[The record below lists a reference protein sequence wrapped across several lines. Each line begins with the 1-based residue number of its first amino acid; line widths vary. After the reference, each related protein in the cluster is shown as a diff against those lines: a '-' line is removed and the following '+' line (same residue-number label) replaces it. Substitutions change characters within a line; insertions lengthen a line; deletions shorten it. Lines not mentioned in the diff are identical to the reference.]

1 MNPRDVVIV
10 SACRTAIG
18 KNMGQFKDVQAR
30 DLAICAGSEAI
41 KRAGIDPKQ
50 CDEIVMGECFTGMQ
64 GSLPARQVSMRIGL
78 DETSN
83 ACTVNQNCASGMRAM
98 DIAANNIL
106 LGKSDISL
114 VVGVESMTNAP
125 YLMAKARMGYRMGDG
140 KIYDSM
146 LHDGLVDELSGGHM
160 GLTAENVAEKYGIT
174 REECDKIAVRSHNL
188 ACKAIDEGVFK
199 EEIVPFVLHT
209 KKGDKIIDTDEHPIR
224 DCNMETLA
232 KLKPAFKKGG
242 VITAANASGINDA
255 AAAVI
260 MMSWEKCQELGKKPM
275 AKLLTCE
282 AKGVAPEVMGLGPAA
297 VIPKACEKAGV
308 KFEDIDNFEVNEAF
322 SAQVL
327 GVERMLKEDYG
338 LTIDWDKTNKFGSGI
353 ALGHP
358 VGCTALRI
366 IVTLVHTMVRED
378 LKLGCASLCVGGGPA
393 LASIWS
399 RDFS

>member
-10 SACRTAIG
+10 GACRTAIG
-18 KNMGQFKDVQAR
+18 KFMGQFKDVQAR
-30 DLAICAGSEAI
+30 DLAICAGTEAI
-41 KRAGIDPKQ
+41 KRAGIQPAD
-50 CDEIVMGECFTGMQ
+50 CDEIVMGECFPGMQ
-64 GSLPARQVSMRIGL
+64 GSLPARQVSMRIGFKK
-78 DETSN
+78 ESN

-125 YLMAKARMGYRMGDG
+125 YLLAKARMGYRMGEG

-174 REECDKIAVRSHNL
+174 REDCDKIAVRSHNL

-199 EEIVPFVLHT
+199 KEIVPYVIKT
-209 KKGDKIIDTDEHPIR
+209 KKGEKIVDTDEHPIR
-224 DCNMETLA
+224 DCTMESIA

-255 AAAVI
+255 AAAVV

-275 AKLLTCE
+275 AKLVYCA
-282 AKGVAPEVMGLGPAA
+282 AKGVEPELMGLGPAA
-297 VIPKACEKAGV
+297 VMPVACEKAGV
-308 KFEDIDNFEVNEAF
+308 EFEDIENFEVNEAF
-322 SAQVL
+322 SAQVV

-338 LTIDWDKTNKFGSGI
+338 LTVDWDKTNIYGSGI

-366 IVTLVHTMVRED
+366 IVTLVHTMERED
-378 LKLGCASLCVGGGPA
+378 LKLGMASLCVGGGPA

>member
-10 SACRTAIG
+10 GACRTAIG

-30 DLAICAGSEAI
+30 DLAICAGTEAI
-41 KRAGIDPKQ
+41 KRAGIEPKQ
-50 CDEIVMGECFTGMQ
+50 CDEIVMGECFLGMQ

-83 ACTVNQNCASGMRAM
+83 ACTVNQNCASGMRAL
-98 DIAANNIL
+98 DIACNNIL
-106 LGKSDISL
+106 LGKTEISL

-125 YLMAKARMGYRMGDG
+125 YLLAKARMGYRMGDG
-140 KIYDSM
+140 KIVDSM

-174 REECDKIAVRSHNL
+174 REECDECAVRSHNR
-188 ACKAIDEGVFK
+188 ACAAIDAGVFK
-199 EEIVPFVLHT
+199 DEIVPYVLHT
-209 KKGDKIIDTDEHPIR
+209 RKGDKVIATDEHPIR
-224 DCNMETLA
+224 DCSMAVLS
-232 KLKPAFKKGG
+232 KMKPAFKKDG

-255 AAAVI
+255 AASVVL
-260 MMSWEKCQELGKKPM
+260 MSWAKCQELGKKPM
-275 AKLLTCE
+275 AKLLACE
-282 AKGVAPEVMGLGPAA
+282 AKGVAPEVMGLGPAVA
-297 VIPKACEKAGV
+297 IPKALDKAGV
-308 KFEDIDNFEVNEAF
+308 KFDDVEYWEINEAF

-338 LTIDWDKTNKFGSGI
+338 MDLDREKCNKFGSGI

-366 IVTLVHTMVRED
+366 IVTLVHEMIRSD
-378 LKLGCASLCVGGGPA
+378 YKIGGASLCVGGGPA

>member
-10 SACRTAIG
+10 GACRTAIG
-18 KNMGQFKDVQAR
+18 KFLGQFKDVQAR
-30 DLAICAGSEAI
+30 DLAICAGTEAI
-41 KRAGIDPKQ
+41 KRAGITPAD
-50 CDEIVMGECFTGMQ
+50 CDEIVMGECFPGMQ
-64 GSLPARQVSMRIGL
+64 GSMPARQVSMRIGL
-78 DETSN
+78 AKESN

-114 VVGVESMTNAP
+114 VIGAESMTNAP
-125 YLMAKARMGYRMGDG
+125 YLLAKARMGYRMGDG

-174 REECDKIAVRSHNL
+174 REDCDKIAVRSHNL

-199 EEIVPFVLHT
+199 KEIVPYVIKT
-209 KKGDKIIDTDEHPIR
+209 KKGEKIVDTDEHPIR
-224 DCNMETLA
+224 DCTMESIA

-255 AAAVI
+255 AAAVV
-260 MMSWEKCQELGKKPM
+260 MMSWEKCQELGAKPM
-275 AKLLTCE
+275 AKLVTCQ
-282 AKGVAPEVMGLGPAA
+282 AKGVEPELMGLGPAA
-297 VIPKACEKAGV
+297 VMPKACEAAGI
-308 KFEDIDNFEVNEAF
+308 KFEDIDIFEVNEAF
-322 SAQVL
+322 SAQVV

-338 LTIDWDKTNKFGSGI
+338 LTVDWNKTNIYGSGI

-366 IVTLVHTMVRED
+366 IVTLVHTMERED
-378 LKLGCASLCVGGGPA
+378 LKLGMASLCVGGGPA

>member
-10 SACRTAIG
+10 GACRTAIG

-30 DLAICAGSEAI
+30 DLAICAGTEAI

-50 CDEIVMGECFTGMQ
+50 CDEIVMGECFLGMQ

-125 YLMAKARMGYRMGDG
+125 YLLAKARMGYRMGDG

-160 GLTAENVAEKYGIT
+160 GLTAENVA
-174 REECDKIAVRSHNL
+174 REECDQIAVRSHNL
-188 ACKAIDEGVFK
+188 ACKATDEGIFK
-199 EEIVPFVLHT
+199 EEIVPYVLHT
-209 KKGDKIIDTDEHPIR
+209 RKGDKVIDTDEHPIR
-224 DCNMETLA
+224 NCTMETLA

-255 AAAVI
+255 AASVV
-260 MMSWEKCQELGKKPM
+260 MMSWEKCQELGKTPM
-275 AKLLTCE
+275 AKLVTCQ
-282 AKGVAPEVMGLGPAA
+282 AKGVAPEVMGLGPAVA
-297 VIPKACEKAGV
+297 IPKALEKAGL
-308 KFEDIDNFEVNEAF
+308 KFEDIDNFEINEAF

-327 GVERMLKEDYG
+327 GVERMLKEEYG
-338 LTIDWDKTNKFGSGI
+338 MVTDWNKTNKFGSGI